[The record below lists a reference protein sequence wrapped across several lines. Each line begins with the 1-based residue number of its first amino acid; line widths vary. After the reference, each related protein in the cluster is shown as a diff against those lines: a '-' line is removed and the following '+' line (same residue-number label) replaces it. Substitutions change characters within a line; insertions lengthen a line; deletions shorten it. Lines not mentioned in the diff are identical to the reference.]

1 MLPDCHD
8 FNYDLQFINAM
19 KKKTKTLQYMRIDN
33 SQPINKKAEIGSILI
48 GTVLTLVMIAIV
60 GLAAY
65 YLITGA

>member
-1 MLPDCHD
+1 
-8 FNYDLQFINAM
+8 M